1 MARQK
6 MPDRRANET
15 LTFEIGGVT
24 YHGSIGR
31 AFDEASAAFGPPREV
46 FLTAGKPGSAVDI
59 SARDAALCASIA
71 IQSGA
76 SLDDLRDAVS
86 RHADGRP
93 EGPLGIIFD
102 EIAAEDA
109 RLAEEATRNGGC

>member
-15 LTFEIGGVT
+15 LTFEVGAVT

-31 AFDEASAAFGPPREV
+31 AFDEVTASFGPAREV

-71 IQSGA
+71 LQSGA
-76 SLDDLRDAVS
+76 SLDDLRGTVS
-86 RHADGRP
+86 RHSYGRP

-109 RLAEEATRNGGC
+109 RLAEEATRNGGA